1 MTAEEVILTRSL
13 RVDGAPSVPSRWWRR
28 LETVVTAVER
38 DEDFAPETRYLSWAA
53 MLDRPDAFQDV
64 KPPAP
69 KPPSKARPTA
79 LPVTQIQTWL
89 EDPYA
94 IYARRILNLKPLLDL
109 DAEPGPAD
117 RGTAI
122 HDALDALIHSV
133 PSGPLPPNA
142 LEQLLDLG
150 RETFEPLLRYPT
162 VWAFWWPRFE
172 RVAAWFVETE
182 AARREH
188 VQHAFTEQEGSI
200 EIEEAGQ
207 TFRLFG
213 RADRIDLRADNSYA
227 LIDYKTG
234 QHPKLSKLKSGEAPQ
249 LPLEALML
257 QRGGFSACP
266 PGSVGEL
273 AYWRLTGDE
282 TPGRIDAVDV
292 DIEALIEEAEAGLRD
307 LIGTFTDEN
316 TPYHAIPNPARAP
329 RFNDYEDLA
338 RVLEWSGEG
347 DGDG

>member
-1 MTAEEVILTRSL
+1 MNAGSDCRRTISLMAMTAEEVILTRSL

-53 MLDRPDAFQDV
+53 MLDRPDAFEDV

-69 KPPSKARPTA
+69 KPPLKARPTA

-133 PSGPLPPNA
+133 PSGA
-142 LEQLLDLG
+142 VATERLG
-150 RETFEPLLRYPT
+150 T
-162 VWAFWWPRFE
+162 AFGLGPGNVRTLVAVSS
-172 RVAAWFVETE
+172 RCGRSGGRGLSVAAWFVETE

-213 RADRIDLRADNSYA
+213 RADRSIFRADNSYA

-273 AYWRLTGDE
+273 AHWRLTGDE

-292 DIEALIEEAEAGLRD
+292 DIEALIEEAAAGLT
-307 LIGTFTDEN
+307 GT
-316 TPYHAIPNPARAP
+316 
-329 RFNDYEDLA
+329 
-338 RVLEWSGEG
+338 
-347 DGDG
+347 